1 MEAVELVEAWE
12 SELALV
18 SELEL
23 ALVSVSVSEL
33 AWGPAWA
40 SVCQ

>member
-23 ALVSVSVSEL
+23 ALVSVSEL